1 MTDPMKVLLADD
13 HPLMREALHQTLRR
27 LDPGVRILDAQDYP
41 SLFSLAARHPDADL
55 ALVDLNMPGLPGQEG
70 IRQFRARFPELPL
83 AVLSASESVVDIRS
97 ALDAGALGY
106 VLKSSS
112 AETLVS
118 ALRQMLAG
126 HAYTPR
132 SGSRSDPSFTA
143 AGSAAAR
150 LTPRQVEVMQLLR
163 QGYPNKIIARKLDLT
178 EGTVKVHM
186 GAIFRALGVRNRTEA
201 VLAMQSR

>member
-70 IRQFRARFPELPL
+70 IRQFRARFPGLPL

-106 VLKSSS
+106 VLKSSP
-112 AETLVS
+112 ADGLVS

-126 HAYTPR
+126 HVYTPR
-132 SGSRSDPSFTA
+132 SGTPSSVA
-143 AGSAAAR
+143 AGSTDGR
-150 LTPRQVEVMQLLR
+150 LTPRQIEVMQLLR